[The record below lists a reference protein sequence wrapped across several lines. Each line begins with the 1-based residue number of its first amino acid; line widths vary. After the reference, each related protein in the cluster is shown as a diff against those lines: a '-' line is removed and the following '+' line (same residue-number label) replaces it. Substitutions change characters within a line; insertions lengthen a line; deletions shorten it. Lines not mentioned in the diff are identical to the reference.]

1 MSNIISLGY
10 HDDIS
15 SSRTESEFELS
26 VLENYNRRQFE
37 SLPNNSQYWLFGIGL
52 MNAAIFTHY
61 RYVKVGK
68 AYF

>member
-10 HDDIS
+10 HDDRKS
-15 SSRTESEFELS
+15 SPTESDFELS
-26 VLENYNRRQFE
+26 VLENYNRRQFQ
-37 SLPNNSQYWLFGIGL
+37 SMPNNSQYWLFGIGL
-52 MNAAIFTHY
+52 MNGAIFTHY

>member
-10 HDDIS
+10 HDDGNS
-15 SSRTESEFELS
+15 SPKESDFELS
-26 VLENYNRRQFE
+26 VLEDYNRRQFQ
-37 SLPNNSQYWLFGIGL
+37 SMPNNLQYWLFGIGL
-52 MNAAIFTHY
+52 INAAIFTHY